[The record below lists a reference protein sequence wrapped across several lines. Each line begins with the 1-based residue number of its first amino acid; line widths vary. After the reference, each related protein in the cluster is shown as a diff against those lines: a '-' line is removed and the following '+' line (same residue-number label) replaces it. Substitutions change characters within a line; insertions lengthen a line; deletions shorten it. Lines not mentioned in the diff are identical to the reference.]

1 MPTVTGKGANYA
13 PLTPTKHPTRIY
25 YMPKIKHEK
34 RKRMIRIRVTDE
46 EKNAMN
52 ERKTQKSLA
61 TWLRNLALDTVPAPM
76 PITKTSPIKRAD
88 PNLVRA
94 IGRIG
99 SNLNQIAKYANTNK
113 QLDDKVLSS
122 ITRIETLLIS
132 IINENKDHSDD
143 S

>member
-1 MPTVTGKGANYA
+1 
-13 PLTPTKHPTRIY
+13 
-25 YMPKIKHEK
+25 
-34 RKRMIRIRVTDE
+34 MIRIRVTQD
-46 EKNAMN
+46 EKNKMN

-61 TWLRNLALDTVPAPM
+61 TWLRNLALNTVPAPM
-76 PITKTSPIKRAD
+76 PVTKTLPIKRAD
-88 PNLVRA
+88 PDLVRA
-94 IGRIG
+94 IGRVG

>member
-1 MPTVTGKGANYA
+1 
-13 PLTPTKHPTRIY
+13 
-25 YMPKIKHEK
+25 MPKIKYEK
-34 RKRMIRIRVTDE
+34 RKEMIRIRVTQDE
-46 EKNAMN
+46 KDKIN

-61 TWLRNLALDTVPAPM
+61 TWLRNLALDTLPAPM
-76 PITKTSPIKRAD
+76 PITKTLPIKSAD
-88 PNLVRA
+88 PDLVRA
-94 IGRIG
+94 IGRVG

-132 IINENKDHSDD
+132 IINKNKDDSDA

>member
-1 MPTVTGKGANYA
+1 MPT
-13 PLTPTKHPTRIY
+13 
-25 YMPKIKHEK
+25 IKREK
-34 RKRMIRIRVTDE
+34 RKQVVRIRVTQDE
-46 EKNAMN
+46 KDKMN

-76 PITKTSPIKRAD
+76 PVTKTLPIKRAD
-88 PNLVRA
+88 PDLVRA
-94 IGRIG
+94 IGRVG

-122 ITRIETLLIS
+122 ITRIEMLLIK
-132 IINENKDHSDD
+132 IIDENKDHQND

>member
-1 MPTVTGKGANYA
+1 
-13 PLTPTKHPTRIY
+13 
-25 YMPKIKHEK
+25 MPKIKHEK
-34 RKRMIRIRVTDE
+34 RKEMIRIRVTQD
-46 EKNAMN
+46 EKNKMN

-61 TWLRNLALDTVPAPM
+61 TWLRNLALNTVPAPM
-76 PITKTSPIKRAD
+76 PVTKTLPIKRAD
-88 PNLVRA
+88 PDLVRA
-94 IGRIG
+94 IGRVG

-122 ITRIETLLIS
+122 ISRIETLLIS

>member
-1 MPTVTGKGANYA
+1 
-13 PLTPTKHPTRIY
+13 
-25 YMPKIKHEK
+25 
-34 RKRMIRIRVTDE
+34 MIRIRVSDE

-99 SNLNQIAKYANTNK
+99 SNLNQIAKHANTNK

-132 IINENKDHSDD
+132 IINKNKDDSDA

>member
-1 MPTVTGKGANYA
+1 
-13 PLTPTKHPTRIY
+13 
-25 YMPKIKHEK
+25 
-34 RKRMIRIRVTDE
+34 MIRIRVTQD
-46 EKNAMN
+46 EKNRMN

-61 TWLRNLALDTVPAPM
+61 TWLRNLALNTVPAPM
-76 PITKTSPIKRAD
+76 PLTKTLPIKRAD
-88 PNLVRA
+88 PDLVRA
-94 IGRIG
+94 IGRVG
-99 SNLNQIAKYANTNK
+99 SNLNQVAKYANTNR

>member
-1 MPTVTGKGANYA
+1 
-13 PLTPTKHPTRIY
+13 
-25 YMPKIKHEK
+25 MPKIKHEK
-34 RKRMIRIRVTDE
+34 RKKMIRIRVTQD
-46 EKNAMN
+46 EKNKMN

-61 TWLRNLALDTVPAPM
+61 TWLRNLALNTVPAPI
-76 PITKTSPIKRAD
+76 PITKTLPIKRAD
-88 PNLVRA
+88 PELVRA

-99 SNLNQIAKYANTNK
+99 SNLNQIAKHANTNK

-132 IINENKDHSDD
+132 IINDNKDHSDD

>member
-1 MPTVTGKGANYA
+1 
-13 PLTPTKHPTRIY
+13 
-25 YMPKIKHEK
+25 
-34 RKRMIRIRVTDE
+34 MIRIRVSDE

-99 SNLNQIAKYANTNK
+99 SNLNQIAKHANTNK